1 MGLIEKV
8 NSYYNYDCKLKVID
22 DNFLGA
28 VEIKNLHLQSFRLW
42 IILFVK
48 RSNHIRRTKVK
59 ISYNKLWKLL
69 IDKNMKKYQLR
80 QSAAI
85 SSNSVAKLGK
95 DEPVSME
102 VLMKICGALECNIGD
117 ICEFVG
123 EDRDD

>member
-1 MGLIEKV
+1 M
-8 NSYYNYDCKLKVID
+8 
-22 DNFLGA
+22 
-28 VEIKNLHLQSFRLW
+28 
-42 IILFVK
+42 
-48 RSNHIRRTKVK
+48 K

-102 VLMKICGALECNIGD
+102 VLMKICSALECNIGD
-117 ICEFVG
+117 ICEFVE
-123 EDRDD
+123 EDTHA